1 MVTSGDAAR
10 AEGEV
15 APAPVAPRDPR
26 AEWALPAF
34 GAMPDVEV
42 VEEGVTRVL
51 APNPSPMTLDGT
63 NTYVLGLAGTGEAL
77 VVDPGPAD
85 DGHHDRVRAVLAD
98 LDAEVRAIVLTH
110 HHLDHAEAAGAWA
123 VDHGCEVLARSP
135 TLASAGRVLAD
146 GSPIEVAGLE
156 VRVLDTPGHT
166 ADHVALRLGSG
177 AVLTGDHVLGR
188 GTSVVAHPDG
198 DLAAY
203 LASLRRVLD
212 LGPAAL
218 HPGHGPSLSEDPTAV
233 LRFYLDHRRF
243 REEQLRHALSA
254 GPATLEELVARL
266 YADVD
271 RRVWP
276 AAAASLSAALA
287 MLEQR
292 GELHL
297 DAGGRWVAA
306 T

>member
-1 MVTSGDAAR
+1 MTGPPL
-10 AEGEV
+10 
-15 APAPVAPRDPR
+15 APPDPR
-26 AEWALPAF
+26 TGWGLPAF

-51 APNPSPMTLDGT
+51 ATNPSPMTLDGT
-63 NTYVLGLAGTGEAL
+63 NTYVLGLPGTGEAL
-77 VVDPGPAD
+77 VVDPGPD
-85 DGHHDRVRAVLAD
+85 DQPHHDRVRAVLAD

-110 HHLDHAEAAGAWA
+110 HHLDHAEAAAAWA
-123 VDHGCEVLARSP
+123 ADHGCEVLARS
-135 TLASAGRVLAD
+135 TALSTSGRPLDDRAR
-146 GSPIEVAGLE
+146 IEVAGLA
-156 VRVLDTPGHT
+156 VHVLDTPGHT
-166 ADHVALRLGSG
+166 SDHVALRLGSG

-188 GTSVVAHPDG
+188 GTSVVAYPDG
-198 DLAAY
+198 DLEAY
-203 LASLRRVLD
+203 LASLRRVLE

-218 HPGHGPSLSEDPTAV
+218 HPGHGPSLTEDPAAV

-243 REEQLRHALSA
+243 REAQLRHALAS
-254 GPATLEELVARL
+254 GPATIDELVARL

-276 AAAASLSAALA
+276 AAAASLRAAVA

-297 DAGGRWVAA
+297 DAVGRCHLAS
-306 T
+306 